1 MYIFICPEGSQPLT
15 VSHTQFKPTALLPKL
30 ILINL
35 INLLLSTTT
44 TDRQFSTLLLICTPV
59 LKNLHNKETIKSP
72 SSSLPLLHTKPLETK
87 MKKLVWR
94 RKERDVSPSYTRLTD
109 EKDFKKVPKGYVP
122 VVVGSDETGQEEERF
137 LVHVKLLK
145 EPCIAALLEL
155 AAEKFGYQHGG
166 VLRVPCDAHS
176 FRHTID
182 LISHCR

>member
-1 MYIFICPEGSQPLT
+1 MI
-15 VSHTQFKPTALLPKL
+15 
-30 ILINL
+30 
-35 INLLLSTTT
+35 
-44 TDRQFSTLLLICTPV
+44 
-59 LKNLHNKETIKSP
+59 
-72 SSSLPLLHTKPLETK
+72 
-87 MKKLVWR
+87 WR
-94 RKERDVSPSYTRLTD
+94 RKERDVSPSYTRLTG
-109 EKDFKKVPKGYVP
+109 EKEFKKVPKGYVP